1 MTLLDSAAHSCAF
14 SPDGQMIL
22 VGLGLG
28 LEDPAAAAAAGL
40 EEERKEGAFIVVSE
54 EDLTLL
60 YEARDSRSA
69 ISDIKVPCPTLPY
82 PTLPLYRPALVSPLY
97 LLDDGNK
104 PLALSLVFAQ
114 RREVLHVFSGR
125 LFVCVQHEEVRGQIE
140 VQGPLGQGDARRL
153 LGQ

>member
-28 LEDPAAAAAAGL
+28 LGPEDGAAAGAGA
-40 EEERKEGAFIVVSE
+40 EVEERKEGAFIAVSE

-69 ISDIKVPCPTLPY
+69 ISDIKV
-82 PTLPLYRPALVSPLY
+82 
-97 LLDDGNK
+97 G
-104 PLALSLVFAQ
+104 
-114 RREVLHVFSGR
+114 
-125 LFVCVQHEEVRGQIE
+125 
-140 VQGPLGQGDARRL
+140 
-153 LGQ
+153 

>member
-28 LEDPAAAAAAGL
+28 LEDAAAAGL
-40 EEERKEGAFIVVSE
+40 EEERKEGAFIAVSE

-69 ISDIKVPCPTLPY
+69 ISDIKVRRSC
-82 PTLPLYRPALVSPLY
+82 
-97 LLDDGNK
+97 
-104 PLALSLVFAQ
+104 LALPCLP
-114 RREVLHVFSGR
+114 R
-125 LFVCVQHEEVRGQIE
+125 
-140 VQGPLGQGDARRL
+140 
-153 LGQ
+153 

>member
-28 LEDPAAAAAAGL
+28 LEDPAAAGL

-69 ISDIKVPCPTLPY
+69 ISDIKVPCPTLP
-82 PTLPLYRPALVSPLY
+82 LYRPALVSPR

-114 RREVLHVFSGR
+114 WREVLHVFSGR
-125 LFVCVQHEEVRGQIE
+125 LSVCVQHEEVRGQIE
-140 VQGPLGQGDARRL
+140 VQGPFGQGDARRL

>member
-22 VGLGLG
+22 VGLGLGLG

-69 ISDIKVPCPTLPY
+69 ISDIKVPY

-125 LFVCVQHEEVRGQIE
+125 LSVCVQHEEVRGQIE
-140 VQGPLGQGDARRL
+140 VQGPFGQGDARRL

>member
-1 MTLLDSAAHSCAF
+1 MLDSAAHSCAF

-22 VGLGLG
+22 VGLGLGLG

-82 PTLPLYRPALVSPLY
+82 PTLVSPLY

-125 LFVCVQHEEVRGQIE
+125 LSVCVQHEEVRGQIE
-140 VQGPLGQGDARRL
+140 VQGPFGQGDARRL